1 MTTIKFRLQLEK
13 VKRQLSQSP
22 VIFLVVLN
30 EVLNNIPYS
39 VGRLK
44 LIKIPFLFTDNLID
58 TEAFLLLDETNLKEI
73 NLAVELPR
81 IER

>member
-22 VIFLVVLN
+22 EIFLVVLN

-44 LIKIPFLFTDNLID
+44 LIKNPFLFNRQ
-58 TEAFLLLDETNLKEI
+58 
-73 NLAVELPR
+73 PY
-81 IER
+81 